1 MSTVDESLDNIERM
15 HNEIMAKSD
24 SLSGFTKNE
33 NGGYSVNYNDQR
45 FIDIQNEQA
54 DKEAQ
59 TNETYNNMIN
69 ESDKYYNN
77 QIDAAKD
84 YAQQQSE
91 LQQANTDFDIQQI
104 EQEKEQAQKDYT
116 KEQKGAYSDYMKKT
130 KSDAQNM
137 ANSGLRNTGYS
148 ESSEVSIY
156 NAYQNRVATA
166 KDSLNRSLLNFS
178 NSIQQ
183 ARLANNEK
191 LAEIA
196 YNALQMENELNQRAF
211 EYKNNLILQRESAL
225 ERINEMYY
233 QRYQDVLSQINNE
246 IALQMEIDRI
256 DREYEQ
262 WITEFTEQVRQQN
275 LAHERW
281 QIEFDENRA
290 NAQREFELKE
300 RQVEQQIRASQ
311 AEEAYHYAQIRNL
324 NTAARNS
331 YSNPSNNST
340 SYNDTEPEGSRQAY
354 NVAAGSIRELQQ
366 IMRNPAGNNSRANA
380 QQGLDR
386 WKETIAHMGAN
397 GQLSRSQQEQLYS
410 LIANG

>member
-33 NGGYSVNYNDQR
+33 NGGYSVDYNDQR

-54 DKEAQ
+54 NKEAQ

-91 LQQANTDFDIQQI
+91 LQQANTDFAIQQI

-262 WITEFTEQVRQQN
+262 WITEFTEQIRQQN

-281 QIEFDENRA
+281 QKEFDANRE
-290 NAQREFELKE
+290 QWQKEYDLKE
-300 RQVEQQIRASQ
+300 RQIEQQIRASQ
-311 AEEAYHYAQIRNL
+311 AEEAYHYAQIRNI
-324 NTAARNS
+324 NTAARSSNP
-331 YSNPSNNST
+331 YSNTSNN
-340 SYNDTEPEGSRQAY
+340 NDTEPEGSRQAY
-354 NVAAGSIRELQQ
+354 NAAAGSIRELQQ

-386 WKETIAHMGAN
+386 WKQTIANMGAN

>member
-15 HNEIMAKSD
+15 HNEIMAKSN

-33 NGGYSVNYNDQR
+33 NGGYSVDYNDQR

-54 DKEAQ
+54 NKEAQ

-91 LQQANTDFDIQQI
+91 LQQANTDFAIQQI

-262 WITEFTEQVRQQN
+262 WITEFTEQIRQQN

-281 QIEFDENRA
+281 QKEFDANRE
-290 NAQREFELKE
+290 QWQKEYDLKE

-311 AEEAYHYAQIRNL
+311 AEEAYHYAQIRNI
-324 NTAARNS
+324 NTAARSNNP
-331 YSNPSNNST
+331 YSNTSNNNNAT
-340 SYNDTEPEGSRQAY
+340 SQESIQAY
-354 NVAAGSIRELQQ
+354 NAAAGSIRELQQ

-380 QQGLDR
+380 QRQLDK